1 MRKRLYTLHKDN
13 EKAEMECKTTNLYEG
28 ALEKNY
34 MANERLST
42 SSLLCVR

>member
-1 MRKRLYTLHKDN
+1 MRKKLYTLHKDN
-13 EKAEMECKTTNLYEG
+13 EKAEMERKTTNLYEG

-34 MANERLST
+34 MANERSSP